1 MHELWNIVIVFN
13 IESYLRK
20 VKNQMMNHF
29 SINAVN
35 KKPPKSYFMTI
46 NPKKST
52 CETFTDDVK
61 CQIRRRSSM
70 PPKKVEV
77 QF

>member
-46 NPKKST
+46 NPKKKHVR
-52 CETFTDDVK
+52 D
-61 CQIRRRSSM
+61 IHR
-70 PPKKVEV
+70 
-77 QF
+77 